1 MFSIIDI
8 SPPTCNRYR
17 SSIRRRIF
25 RTFRI
30 CILIIRTILATISLQ
45 IFGSFG
51 SLHPDSVI
59 VLLLLLLLVLW
70 LACACCWPK
79 IGRKLQLSQISNMS
93 SADSTST
100 RRNSVVA
107 AGKCNKSGC
116 SNWTFG
122 CGLQCKR
129 HASSTNAFTLTKR
142 VVQATPGK
150 RTVRVLLISS
160 NLPSTKVSPVPSTQA
175 HLLIEFFS

>member
-1 MFSIIDI
+1 M
-8 SPPTCNRYR
+8 
-17 SSIRRRIF
+17 
-25 RTFRI
+25 
-30 CILIIRTILATISLQ
+30 ATIFSSNFWKSPSRFSDHQQFRPAAAAAAGALAC
-45 IFGSFG
+45 
-51 SLHPDSVI
+51 VC
-59 VLLLLLLLVLW
+59 VLL
-70 LACACCWPK
+70 AENWPK

-116 SNWTFG
+116 SKWTFG